1 MINRYIGSKQQII
14 DPLLQEIATHADPGD
29 HVVDIFSGSITVAL
43 AMKGAGYRVTANDI
57 NLFSAVLA
65 DAYLVPTD
73 VPTVELDPLLGESA
87 STLLHKADSTLDDLV
102 GDDGFTTLAEP
113 SVRAASRKVAA
124 LTEWL
129 NVLSWEDLPA
139 IERRHH
145 FYDTYCEDGRHSA
158 FTSSRGTTGRRR
170 FVTGT
175 NAERLD
181 LVLNQ
186 LRTWWSREL
195 LPRSVYSLLLASVM
209 RATEKVANTQGTYHD
224 FPRGTYDPRA
234 LGDIRFL
241 PPLIDPL
248 SGPDLRH
255 VAGREEDSL
264 EFIREVEPHSV
275 LYVDPPYNFRQY
287 TAYYFLL
294 NVMCRYPEL
303 EDPDEYFGNV
313 RYVRGQNP
321 DDDFSS
327 SFCSVRSFLDSMEA
341 LLTRAAAETVVLS
354 YFTGRNHWS
363 DFDSDPDDTGRALL
377 SELLESDIFVP
388 GSLRVTEVDRLN
400 YASYGGYKARRVNE
414 LLLTAKKQG
423 AQVEREGSADGRL
436 PTVA

>member
-14 DPLLQEIATHADPGD
+14 VPLLQEIAKHAEPGD
-29 HVVDIFSGSITVAL
+29 HVVDIFSGGLTVAL
-43 AMKGAGYRVTANDI
+43 AIKRAGYRVTSNDI

-65 DAYLVPTD
+65 DAYLLPTEVPG
-73 VPTVELDPLLGESA
+73 VELGPLLGDGA
-87 STLLHKADSTLDDLV
+87 PVLLDTADSTLDALV
-102 GDDGFTTLAEP
+102 GDNGYTALVEP
-113 SVRAASRKVAA
+113 SVRAASRPIAA

-129 NVLSWEDLPA
+129 NVLSWDDLPSR
-139 IERRHH
+139 ERRHH
-145 FYDTYCEDGRHSA
+145 FFDTYCEGGRHSS
-158 FTSSRGTTGRRR
+158 FRSSRGTTGRRR
-170 FVTGT
+170 FVTGV

-181 LVLNQ
+181 LALNQ

-195 LPRSVYSLLLASVM
+195 LPQSVHSLLLASVM

-224 FPRGTYDPRA
+224 FPRDTYDPRA
-234 LGDIRFL
+234 LAGIRFL

-248 SGPDLRH
+248 SGPNLRH
-255 VAGREEDSL
+255 VAGREDDSL
-264 EFIREVEPHSV
+264 EFIRQVEPHSV

-294 NVMCRYPEL
+294 NVICRYPEL
-303 EDPDEYFGNV
+303 EDPDEYFRNV
-313 RYVRGQNP
+313 KYVRGQNP

-327 SFCSVRSFLDSMEA
+327 TFCSVRSFMDSMET
-341 LLTRAAAETVVLS
+341 LLSRAAAETVVLS

-363 DFDSDPDDTGRALL
+363 DFDSGPDDTGRELL
-377 SELLESDIFVP
+377 SGLLERDMFVP
-388 GSLRVTEVDRLN
+388 GSLTVTEVDRLN

-414 LLLTAKKQG
+414 LLLTAKKRG
-423 AQVEREGSADGRL
+423 TPVEREGSADGGL